1 MPNFMSQFGISSDP
15 EIQADWESRGPIQ
28 DDAVVASNSR
38 GTVTFATS
46 GANSRTTQIFINTAD
61 NSFLDRQGFSP
72 IGEVVPAGDG
82 YGGMEVVDK
91 FYYGYG
97 ESPNQGKIT
106 AEGISYLDAEFPNL
120 SYFEKAE
127 FIVESSDFQ
136 EEEVGVIMAT
146 GTSFDECVTLQAFGD
161 PSASSTYPPCCVDF
175 PDVPFCAF
183 LNCLDETTGFLRQGQ
198 FILPD
203 DTQPRATVFTCE
215 CAVISELLTEIEDG
229 TSVYASQAIAEQ
241 GLQAAA
247 AADCCQEGTSLLD
260 FQVCVGKS
268 LLSSS
273 SDPPLSLPLP
283 VFTWS
288 PTSSPAPE
296 ICIDENAALNDCYT
310 TEEDLFGFGVI
321 GCASCYITV
330 LLEDL
335 FSFTTCDGMKSK
347 GFCGKYARCANE
359 QCNLGC
365 MDEAYDALHC
375 NVYNT
380 DNCDLQCSPEDASD
394 FNSTEFAPN
403 GAAVQTA
410 GSFDECVL
418 LQAFQSFGADIG
430 ADDPTAACCVDF
442 PDSSY
447 CAMMECID
455 EESGAITCECSVMV
469 DLLADQTTGPLAQLA
484 MDQDPSPLTT
494 ADNCCQEETSSA
506 EFQLCMDAI
515 FPDETGSVGFSTFSP
530 ASSFMPTPAP
540 PCPDE
545 TAALSSCHATEEDPF
560 GFGAIGCA
568 SCEFTALF
576 EDFNSFYSCDGKRSN
591 GFCGKYARCANEQCN
606 PGCMDEAY
614 DALHCSL
621 YSTDGCDLQCS
632 PEDAS
637 DFNSTEFAPNGAA
650 VQTAG
655 SFDECF
661 LLQAFQS
668 FGADIGADDPTAACC
683 VDFPDSSYCA
693 MMECIDEES
702 GAITCECSVMVDLL
716 ADQTTGPLAQ
726 LAMDQ
731 DPSPLTTA
739 DNCCQEETSSAEF
752 QLCMD
757 AIFPDETGSVG
768 FSTFSPASSFM
779 PTPSPT
785 CPDET
790 AALYN
795 CHATEEDPFGFGAIG
810 CASCEFTALQ
820 ADFNSFY
827 SCDGKKNHDFCGKY
841 ARCANEEC
849 NAGCMNEVYDF
860 LHCSLDSANDCD
872 LQCSPE
878 DAASGG
884 HTTVSTTAPL
894 TEIALPTNTG
904 PTQITLTEGND
915 PVTTTSSTTLSSNV
929 TDAAP
934 VATALSTITSAATS
948 SPTLSSNVTEPA
960 PVTTTSAA
968 ASSATNVT
976 EIAAVT
982 TTKSPTKA
990 PTASALAL
998 EPEFSAAFMAKDT
1011 MATFISASLLVECIF
1026 FDFVI
1031 RALRLRFNSSKMS
1044 CGEMPSCCV
1053 DHDGLVSDHQIKRRK
1068 LGVIIICLE

>member
-1 MPNFMSQFGISSDP
+1 
-15 EIQADWESRGPIQ
+15 
-28 DDAVVASNSR
+28 
-38 GTVTFATS
+38 
-46 GANSRTTQIFINTAD
+46 
-61 NSFLDRQGFSP
+61 
-72 IGEVVPAGDG
+72 
-82 YGGMEVVDK
+82 
-91 FYYGYG
+91 
-97 ESPNQGKIT
+97 
-106 AEGISYLDAEFPNL
+106 
-120 SYFEKAE
+120 
-127 FIVESSDFQ
+127 
-136 EEEVGVIMAT
+136 
-146 GTSFDECVTLQAFGD
+146 
-161 PSASSTYPPCCVDF
+161 
-175 PDVPFCAF
+175 
-183 LNCLDETTGFLRQGQ
+183 
-198 FILPD
+198 
-203 DTQPRATVFTCE
+203 
-215 CAVISELLTEIEDG
+215 
-229 TSVYASQAIAEQ
+229 
-241 GLQAAA
+241 
-247 AADCCQEGTSLLD
+247 
-260 FQVCVGKS
+260 
-268 LLSSS
+268 
-273 SDPPLSLPLP
+273 
-283 VFTWS
+283 
-288 PTSSPAPE
+288 
-296 ICIDENAALNDCYT
+296 
-310 TEEDLFGFGVI
+310 
-321 GCASCYITV
+321 
-330 LLEDL
+330 
-335 FSFTTCDGMKSK
+335 
-347 GFCGKYARCANE
+347 
-359 QCNLGC
+359 

-375 NVYNT
+375 SLYST
-380 DNCDLQCSPEDASD
+380 DGCDLQCSPEDASD

-515 FPDETGSVGFSTFSP
+515 LPDETGSVGFSTFSP
-530 ASSFMPTPAP
+530 ASSFMPTPSP
-540 PCPDE
+540 TCPDE
-545 TAALSSCHATEEDPF
+545 TAALYNCHATEEDPF

-655 SFDECF
+655 SFDECV

-757 AIFPDETGSVG
+757 AILPDETGSVG

-990 PTASALAL
+990 PTAVSATG
-998 EPEFSAAFMAKDT
+998 FMSMYEMKNAH
-1011 MATFISASLLVECIF
+1011 FLLF
-1026 FDFVI
+1026 
-1031 RALRLRFNSSKMS
+1031 
-1044 CGEMPSCCV
+1044 
-1053 DHDGLVSDHQIKRRK
+1053 
-1068 LGVIIICLE
+1068 